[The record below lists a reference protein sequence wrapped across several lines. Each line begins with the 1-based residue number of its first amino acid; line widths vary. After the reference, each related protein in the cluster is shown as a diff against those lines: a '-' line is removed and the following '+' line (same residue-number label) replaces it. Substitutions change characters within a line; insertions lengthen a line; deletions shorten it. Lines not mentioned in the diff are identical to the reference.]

1 MDSVL
6 EYAKVPVTIQSY
18 AKAQSY
24 AKTTGKYSEPKDTR
38 RFWSHA
44 AMAATVSCT
53 SEELSGLKLMMT
65 GHSLCFR
72 KFYPLKA
79 FVLEEIYLEKLP
91 EFFRDLRRDK
101 KMDQS
106 TKTDETRNNKS
117 WLENNR

>member
-24 AKTTGKYSEPKDTR
+24 AKTTGKSSEPKYTR

-79 FVLEEIYLEKLP
+79 FVLEEICLEKLP
-91 EFFRDLRRDK
+91 EFFRVCAGIRIWVDQLR
-101 KMDQS
+101 Q
-106 TKTDETRNNKS
+106 TRQ
-117 WLENNR
+117 EITRAG